1 MGFVNMAKVLPF
13 HYPLSSPVIEQAV
26 ECVQSGGVLAIP
38 TDSFYALAVGV
49 FHQSAL
55 ERLLAIK
62 GGRENNPF
70 PVLIGDPSQLASL
83 TEVIPDIGRKLIA
96 EFWPGL
102 LTLVLQARS
111 TLSPILTGGQGTIG
125 VRQPNDPRVC
135 ELLRHTGPLTGTS
148 ANRSGQPPAQS
159 AEDVIQQLGS
169 AVDLIVDGG
178 PTPGGQPSTV
188 LQLVGDIRILR
199 QGAISRDRLQQ
210 VLAPNSIQLSEEQSK

>member
-1 MGFVNMAKVLPF
+1 MAKVLPF

-70 PVLIGDPSQLASL
+70 PVLIGHPSQLAGL
-83 TEVIPDIGRKLIA
+83 TEGIPDIARKLIA

-102 LTLVLQARS
+102 LTLVLQAQS

-125 VRQPNDPRVC
+125 VRQPNDSRVC
-135 ELLRHTGPLTGTS
+135 ELLKHTGPLTGTS
-148 ANRSGQPPAQS
+148 ANRTGQPPAQS
-159 AEDVIQQLGS
+159 GEDVMKQLGS

-178 PTPGGQPSTV
+178 LTPGGQPSTV

-210 VLAPNSIQLSEEQSK
+210 VLSADSIQLSEEQSK